1 MPTCEF
7 CGKEYSGQS
16 ETVNLYRTKLV
27 DKSIETDKKSPLG
40 TTTVYKTFDDF
51 EPVKVTVCQQHQKDL
66 WMQRLI
72 PGLILFLFI
81 YLPIQ
86 FLVSYPM
93 SALNAPTVSIFIVA
107 FILSLGLTI
116 FIVTRLIQFDSLI
129 ARAMTIQE
137 RAADSGVEYMTV
149 KKYHRITRRV
159 TTHLDMSEEQPKKD
173 GSHGQKEN

>member
-7 CGKEYSGQS
+7 CGKEYSGQGD
-16 ETVNLYRTKLV
+16 TVDLYRTKLV

-40 TTTVYKTFDDF
+40 TTTVYKTFDEF
-51 EPVKVTVCQQHQKDL
+51 EPVKIMVCKRHQKDL
-66 WMQRLI
+66 WMQRII

-86 FLVSYPM
+86 FLVSYPI
-93 SALNAPTVSIFIVA
+93 SALNAPTASIFIVA
-107 FILSLGLTI
+107 FIISLGLTI
-116 FIVTRLIQFDSLI
+116 FIVTKLVQFDSLI

-159 TTHLDMSEEQPKKD
+159 TTHPDMPEEQPRKD
-173 GSHGQKEN
+173 RNHG